1 MEFRLAKELDR
12 KEIEKIYND
21 GSEKLKSLGINQ
33 WQGKEKPNLNEFPDL
48 DKNKIIYVLEDC
60 GKVVSTVI
68 IYDYDIDYEKNL
80 KATWK
85 SPKPYVALHR
95 IATLADARKK
105 GYGKKIIEF
114 SEHFAKENNFKSVR
128 IDTHREN
135 KSMQNLLTSL
145 EYKYVGLVYL
155 GGTSERFAYEKILW
169 DIYFEKNERFMKFI
183 KNFFMDFLKFCKAQI
198 E

>member
-12 KEIEKIYND
+12 KEIEKIYHE
-21 GSEKLKSLGINQ
+21 GSEKLKSLGIDQ
-33 WQGKEKPNLNEFPDL
+33 WQGIEKPNLNKFPNL
-48 DKNKIIYVLEDC
+48 DKNKIVYVLEDY
-60 GKVVSTVI
+60 GKIVSTVI

-95 IATLADARKK
+95 IATLAEARKR

-114 SEHFAKENNFKSVR
+114 SEDFAKENNFKSVR
-128 IDTHREN
+128 IDTHRKN

-145 EYKYVGLVYL
+145 GYNYVGLVYL
-155 GGTSERFAYEKILW
+155 EGKNERFAYEKIL
-169 DIYFEKNERFMKFI
+169 
-183 KNFFMDFLKFCKAQI
+183 
-198 E
+198 